1 MWLLCGGT
9 GLLGGRVAER
19 LAGRGVPLRLLVRPD
34 GTAPDG
40 ALAAET
46 VPGDLRDPASLAR
59 AVAGVDTVVTTVTAM
74 ARALSG
80 APMGVREVDGLGTL
94 ALVEAAE
101 RAGVERFV
109 FVSYAGLS
117 DAAARAHPIAAAKR
131 AVERRLAASPMREV
145 VVRPDCFQELWLG
158 PLTGFDWEH
167 GRVVVL
173 GQGRARARY
182 VAIDDVAEAVARLA
196 GAGDA
201 PAMVEFGGPEAVSRR
216 EAVDIFARA
225 TGRPIRRIH
234 VPRAALRGGMRVL
247 RRSRPAVASVLGLGL
262 HGDLEDARWSDAPL
276 RALGIAPRSV
286 SEYAASVAR
295 ERGAAA
301 PR

>member
-1 MWLLCGGT
+1 M
-9 GLLGGRVAER
+9 
-19 LAGRGVPLRLLVRPD
+19 
-34 GTAPDG
+34 
-40 ALAAET
+40 
-46 VPGDLRDPASLAR
+46 PGDLRDPASLAR

-80 APMGVREVDGLGTL
+80 APVGVREVDGLGTL

-158 PLTGFDWEH
+158 PLTGFDWER

-173 GQGRARARY
+173 GRAARGRATWPSTTSRR
-182 VAIDDVAEAVARLA
+182 RSPGWPL
-196 GAGDA
+196 
-201 PAMVEFGGPEAVSRR
+201 PAMRRPWSSSAVPSR
-216 EAVDIFARA
+216 
-225 TGRPIRRIH
+225 
-234 VPRAALRGGMRVL
+234 
-247 RRSRPAVASVLGLGL
+247 
-262 HGDLEDARWSDAPL
+262 
-276 RALGIAPRSV
+276 
-286 SEYAASVAR
+286 
-295 ERGAAA
+295 
-301 PR
+301 